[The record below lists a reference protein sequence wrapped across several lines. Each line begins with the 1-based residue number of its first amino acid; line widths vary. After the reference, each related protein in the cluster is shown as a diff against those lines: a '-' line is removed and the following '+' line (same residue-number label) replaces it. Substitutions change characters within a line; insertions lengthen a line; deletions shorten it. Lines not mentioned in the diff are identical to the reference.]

1 MSKQAKSVQMRYKV
15 SKYVANAWRWRTPT
29 GDRSA
34 QQGVDTMGIQSTKV
48 LVLGL
53 VL

>member
-1 MSKQAKSVQMRYKV
+1 MSQMCGGVYISRDV
-15 SKYVANAWRWRTPT
+15 I
-29 GDRSA
+29 GDRSG